1 MKKSHENQND
11 KMLNES
17 KRKEMIESIRNA
29 PLPKRGFQEFIKH
42 DRTYLGALRE
52 EMEHKIVKLDI
63 LSSECQRADTE
74 TKEGT
79 IKNIDLLCEFS
90 SLKREVFDLKAK
102 LFSIANLLTDK
113 ENHFNYVF
121 LPQYEKEQIECN
133 NKFKDSTSIIIK
145 NAQSDYT
152 DASSDKSKLHP
163 GYRLIH
169 SFSHALM
176 RQLSIECGYGLT
188 EISERIYFSEKY
200 QMAGLLIY
208 TASSDAEGFIE
219 PAARSQRGLWFWIRC
234 RCLSC

>member
-1 MKKSHENQND
+1 
-11 KMLNES
+11 
-17 KRKEMIESIRNA
+17 MIF
-29 PLPKRGFQEFIKH
+29 L
-42 DRTYLGALRE
+42 
-52 EMEHKIVKLDI
+52 
-63 LSSECQRADTE
+63 
-74 TKEGT
+74 
-79 IKNIDLLCEFS
+79 IKNMKPYVMKEVKENNFYSEQILNSHYTKTVSRLFKSFHQIKTLRSCTALLGF
-90 SLKREVFDLKAK
+90 KRVGQDFL
-102 LFSIANLLTDK
+102 SDK
-113 ENHFNYVF
+113 ESFNPARESVNHLPAFEVVGEGLF
-121 LPQYEKEQIECN
+121 LNFGYEKIIAWLNSN

-208 TASSDAEGFIE
+208 TASSDAEGSLGGLVRMIKPQHFESLLRNAIE
-219 PAARSQRGLWFWIRC
+219 NSRTCSNDPICSESKGQGHSGLI
-234 RCLSC
+234 

>member
-1 MKKSHENQND
+1 MKKENQND

-17 KRKEMIESIRNA
+17 KRKEMIKNIRNA

-133 NKFKDSTSIIIK
+133 NKFKDTLFKVRNIC
-145 NAQSDYT
+145 
-152 DASSDKSKLHP
+152 SDKTLNDLHTEVVNKMKMELEAYD
-163 GYRLIH
+163 GLDKKERSYDE
-169 SFSHALM
+169 
-176 RQLSIECGYGLT
+176 RQLNLYKPLKRLLGAFDKTKGEIEDL
-188 EISERIYFSEKY
+188 EKY
-200 QMAGLLIY
+200 K
-208 TASSDAEGFIE
+208 
-219 PAARSQRGLWFWIRC
+219 
-234 RCLSC
+234 